1 MIKVFKKVKQS
12 MRTERILVRPAD
24 ENYQAMRNACRLA
37 KSVFNTANYRIRQA
51 FINHSEIISHSTVDK
66 ELKSS
71 DNDCYKGMPS
81 AASAQRV
88 IQVLGKDW
96 KSFFAAIKDW
106 KRAPEKY
113 KSRPKL
119 PNYAKHQKTFVV
131 GRNGFKIVNGYVH
144 LSGSNIIE
152 LKPFKIMCCKN
163 QPFNEK
169 AELSVVQDIRFVPK
183 GNCYFIEVVYK
194 PKSLK
199 NAVALNKSN
208 VLGIDLG
215 IDNLATI
222 TSNQQGIRPVLINGK
237 VIKSINNKYN
247 KDKAELQSKGK
258 GKHILSKS
266 IKRYNWVNDH
276 LHKVSRYIID
286 MCLKTDSG
294 VIVIGKNKD
303 WKQSINIG
311 RINNQKFVS
320 IPHAELINKIQY
332 KAAEYGIEVIVRE
345 ESYTSKASAMD
356 LDYIPTHGNGDKK
369 AFSGSRVKRGLYK
382 ASNGKLLNADVN
394 GCLNIIRKE
403 FGNDFIRDLFD
414 SGCVFQPMRVTC

>member
-1 MIKVFKKVKQS
+1 M
-12 MRTERILVRPAD
+12 
-24 ENYQAMRNACRLA
+24 
-37 KSVFNTANYRIRQA
+37 
-51 FINHSEIISHSTVDK
+51 ISHSAVDK
-66 ELKSS
+66 ELKKSAHES
-71 DNDCYKGMPS
+71 YKGMPS

-106 KRAPEKY
+106 KKNPEKY
-113 KSRPKL
+113 KGRPKL
-119 PNYAKHQKTFVV
+119 PKYAKHQKTFVV
-131 GRNGFKIVNGYVH
+131 GRNGFKVVDGHVH
-144 LSGSNIIE
+144 LSGSATLDI
-152 LKPFKIMCCKN
+152 KPFKIICCEN

-169 AELSVVQDIRFVPK
+169 ADLSVVQDIRFVPK

-194 PKSLK
+194 PKPSK

-222 TSNQQGIRPVLINGK
+222 ASNQQGIRPVLINGK

-247 KDKAELQSKGK
+247 KDRANLQSKGK
-258 GKHILSKS
+258 GKHVLSKS
-266 IKRYNWVNDH
+266 IKRYNWINNH

-286 MCLKTDSG
+286 MCLRTNSG

-303 WKQSINIG
+303 WKQSIGIG

-320 IPHAELINKIQY
+320 IPHAELVNKIQY
-332 KAAEYGIEVIVRE
+332 KAEEYGIDVIVRE
-345 ESYTSKASAMD
+345 ESYTSKASAID
-356 LDYIPTHGNGDKK
+356 LDHIPTHGKDDKS
-369 AFSGSRVKRGLYK
+369 AFSGRRVKRGLYK
-382 ASNGKLLNADVN
+382 ASNGKLVNADVN

-403 FGNDFIRDLFD
+403 FGNDLLRGLFD

>member
-1 MIKVFKKVKQS
+1 

-51 FINHSEIISHSTVDK
+51 FIHDSEVISHSAVDK
-66 ELKSS
+66 ELKKSAHES
-71 DNDCYKGMPS
+71 YNGMPS

-106 KRAPEKY
+106 KKNPEKY
-113 KSRPKL
+113 KGRPKL

-131 GRNGFKIVNGYVH
+131 GRNGFKVVDGYVH
-144 LSGSNIIE
+144 LSGSATLD
-152 LKPFKIMCCKN
+152 LKPFKIICCEN

-169 AELSVVQDIRFVPK
+169 ADLSVVQDIRFVPK
-183 GNCYFIEVVYK
+183 GSCYFIEVVYK
-194 PKSLK
+194 PKSSK
-199 NAVALNKSN
+199 NDVALNKSN

-222 TSNQQGIRPVLINGK
+222 ASNQQGIRPVLINGK

-247 KDKAELQSKGK
+247 KDKANLQSKGK
-258 GKHILSKS
+258 GKHVLSKS
-266 IKRYNWVNDH
+266 IKRYNWINDH

-286 MCLKTDSG
+286 MCLRTDSG

-303 WKQSINIG
+303 WKQSIGIG

-320 IPHAELINKIQY
+320 IPHAELVNKIQY
-332 KAAEYGIEVIVRE
+332 KAEECGIDVIVRE
-345 ESYTSKASAMD
+345 ESYTSKASAID
-356 LDYIPTHGNGDKK
+356 LDHIPTHGKGDKK

-403 FGNDFIRDLFD
+403 FGNDLLRGLFD